1 MSNHK
6 TYYSELCPNEP
17 GWVHEQLAR
26 EREELELKIKSLQKE
41 NASLLNEVNTW
52 FTYVDPFDMYPGH
65 TEMYVRRVAT
75 FEPDKTDIKI

>member
-26 EREELELKIKSLQKE
+26 EREELELEIKTLQEE
-41 NASLLNEVNTW
+41 NASLLDEVNAW
-52 FTYVDPFDMYPGH
+52 FGYVDPFDMYPIH
-65 TEMYVRRVAT
+65 NKLYARRAATLEMG
-75 FEPDKTDIKI
+75 ETDIKI